1 MRVLIGGTL
10 GLAIILLTG
19 CKTEASH
26 PTPPTSGPEYISSL
40 MADEVTQ
47 AVQAQQSFEQVL
59 AENARTLTLKQ
70 KAIDTDQV
78 DIDYIGKPQDI
89 LQTIA
94 YRYGYGYAETGKR
107 EDLRIIN
114 VRLNKTSPVDILR
127 SISYQ
132 ISYGAKVVLD
142 KKAKELRLVYL
153 NLSTPPTTTPATYSS
168 PTPAGSNP
176 SYGRFRSGA
185 RGS

>member
-1 MRVLIGGTL
+1 
-10 GLAIILLTG
+10 
-19 CKTEASH
+19 
-26 PTPPTSGPEYISSL
+26 

-70 KAIDTDQV
+70 RAIDSDQV

-107 EDLRIIN
+107 QDLRIIN
-114 VRLNKTSPVDILR
+114 VRLSKTSPVDILR

-132 ISYGAKVVLD
+132 IAYGAKVVLD
-142 KKAKELRLVYL
+142 KKTKELRLVYL
-153 NLSTPPTTTPATYSS
+153 NLSTPSTAMPATYSS
-168 PTPAGSNP
+168 PASSGSN
-176 SYGRFRSGA
+176 SSFGRARSGM
-185 RGS
+185 RGN